1 MQPKKI
7 EVRPGNTLE
16 GGGIVVWIYHRK
28 VKIQLQYP
36 GSYPTTEAIA
46 DALVA
51 WRFAMGEVA

>member
-1 MQPKKI
+1 MRPKKI

-36 GSYPTTEAIA
+36 ASYPTTEAIA
-46 DALVA
+46 DALEA
-51 WRFAMGEVA
+51 WNFAMVRVA